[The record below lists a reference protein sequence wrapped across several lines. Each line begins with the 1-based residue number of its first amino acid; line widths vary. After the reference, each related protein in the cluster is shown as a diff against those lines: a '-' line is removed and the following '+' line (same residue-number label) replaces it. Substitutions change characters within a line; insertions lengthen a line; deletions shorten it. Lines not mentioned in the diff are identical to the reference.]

1 MCCYCDGKADAE
13 IVKDITDLSVPD
25 DVFQCNHGWAEAA
38 RVWAQ
43 YGHVGGDEDA
53 EDWIDLCCR
62 RAKVLAQL
70 AIASMHPPVRADHG
84 TGSR

>member
-1 MCCYCDGKADAE
+1 MCCYCNGKSDAE
-13 IVKDITDLSVPD
+13 IVRDIADLAVPD

-43 YGHVGGDEDA
+43 YGHVGDDDV

-62 RAKVLAQL
+62 RAKVLARL
-70 AIASMHPPVRADHG
+70 ATASMDPRARDHAE
-84 TGSR
+84 RR